1 MAQSKHW
8 CFTCNNPSSSLKLLF
23 DAETVAY
30 AVWQYEKGESGTPHF
45 QGYLQAHKVIRLTG
59 VRKILEKAGYA
70 NAHVEVKK
78 GSVEQA
84 VSYCKKDEGRISG
97 PFEFGELP
105 ARKPAPVGQGE
116 RTDLIKLRE
125 AVKSKRKF
133 VDIADDDDL
142 LPVLAKHHK
151 FEAKLREA
159 YQQRDSQEFR
169 KVNVEVLWGTTGTG
183 KTRKAVE
190 AGAFKWSPSDPEWF
204 NGYQGEDVLLIDEF
218 YGQIKPGRLLELL
231 DGYSCRLPTKGGFV
245 YAAWTKVFIT
255 SNTDPDSWYND
266 IPPAVKAALQRRI
279 TTVTEMGG
287 NSLGAFDF
295 AHNRDTNG
303 GWGKF

>member
-70 NAHVEVKK
+70 NAHVEAKK
-78 GSVEQA
+78 GTVEQA

-105 ARKPAPVGQGE
+105 ARKPAPAGQGE

-133 VDIADDDDL
+133 VDIVDDDDL

-190 AGAFKWSPSDPEWF
+190 AGAFKWSPS
-204 NGYQGEDVLLIDEF
+204 NG
-218 YGQIKPGRLLELL
+218 
-231 DGYSCRLPTKGGFV
+231 STATKER
-245 YAAWTKVFIT
+245 TCC
-255 SNTDPDSWYND
+255 
-266 IPPAVKAALQRRI
+266 
-279 TTVTEMGG
+279 
-287 NSLGAFDF
+287 
-295 AHNRDTNG
+295 
-303 GWGKF
+303 